1 MHVVIGGNIVPPNDI
16 RLRAIEKG
24 KWSKGVDRGS
34 PLRAQLPV
42 GPPVGIQQQFMH
54 VVIGANIVTPNDR
67 RNAAKDKGDGPKG
80 VDRGSSER
88 AQIIVGPPSIGL
100 I

>member
-1 MHVVIGGNIVPPNDI
+1 
-16 RLRAIEKG
+16 
-24 KWSKGVDRGS
+24 
-34 PLRAQLPV
+34 
-42 GPPVGIQQQFMH
+42 MH

-88 AQIIVGPPSIGL
+88 AQIAPWLWVMARRYSRPLSGVKRNRAGVNEPWALAGTFEWPTACAKHLCVESRLAIW
-100 I
+100 